1 MWAIVRLRPS
11 VSTHPAGSACAT
23 QALAL
28 RLRDIAANCFGDNP
42 TMTSNRPIR
51 LLGTAVLAGLLTLTF
66 PRAQAQD
73 QAAASASE
81 VETLK
86 KQLEEQQKQI
96 EQLRLMLEDQ
106 KKTLERLQPAA
117 APAPATTAAKQPFVL
132 PQTNALGSV
141 ASASPVLPPGGTSA
155 SDGDALNSQG
165 GPMDAN
171 DAAPLYFRIGT
182 ARFTPL
188 GFVDVTSVFRSSNTG
203 NGIGTG
209 FNGIP
214 LPNTIAGNN
223 SESRFSL
230 QNSRFG
236 VRVDSDVL
244 GGHVIGYLETDFLG
258 NAPANLLVTSN
269 SNTLRMRLYWVDWRK
284 SKFEFLG
291 GQTWSMLTPNRKGL
305 SPMPSDVFYSLDMDT
320 NYQLGLVWSRA
331 PEFRFVYHANDNVTA
346 GFAISNPEQYV
357 GGAVTY
363 PALLNSALSSQFS
376 TGGSNSNAPNLTPD
390 FIAKIAFDGT
400 PGGKAAHLEI
410 GGVLSTF
417 QDYNSL
423 TGQHYRT
430 TGGAGEVNA
439 NVEVAKG
446 FDLIANTFAGAG
458 AGRYIFGVAPDV
470 VVKPNGAID
479 PVKTASTVG
488 GFEWTTQPKDNPKGI
503 STLWY
508 GYYGGVYIDRAAY
521 LDTNGKYEG
530 YGFPGSGA
538 GANRAIQEAT
548 FGVIQTFW
556 KSPAFGDLKLI
567 TQYSYLTRNPW
578 APVTGVSAPSSH
590 MVWVDLRYD
599 LP

>member
-1 MWAIVRLRPS
+1 MTLTRL
-11 VSTHPAGSACAT
+11 VSLLGAT
-23 QALAL
+23 ALAG
-28 RLRDIAANCFGDNP
+28 C
-42 TMTSNRPIR
+42 
-51 LLGTAVLAGLLTLTF
+51 LLVSP
-66 PRAQAQD
+66 PRALAQEAGQASTATD
-73 QAAASASE
+73 ID
-81 VETLK
+81 TLK
-86 KQLEEQQKQI
+86 KQLTEEQKQI
-96 EQLRLMLEDQ
+96 DQLRLMIEDQ
-106 KKTLERLQPAA
+106 KKAIEKAAEAEQARAANA
-117 APAPATTAAKQPFVL
+117 APAPAPLHAS
-132 PQTNALGSV
+132 LGEV
-141 ASASPVLPPGGTSA
+141 ASASPILPPGGSSSSSA
-155 SDGDALNSQG
+155 TGLSPQA

-171 DAAPLYFRIGT
+171 DAAPLYFRIGS
-182 ARFTPL
+182 ARFSPL
-188 GFVDVTSVFRSSNTG
+188 GFVDVTSVFRSTNTG

-214 LPNTIAGNN
+214 LGNSVAGNN
-223 SESRFSL
+223 VENRFSL

-269 SNTLRMRLYWVDWRK
+269 SNTLRLRLYWVDWRK

-291 GQTWSMLTPNRKGL
+291 GQTWSLLTPNRKGL

-346 GFAISNPEQYV
+346 GVAVSNPEQYV
-357 GGAVTY
+357 GNAVTY
-363 PALLNSALSSQFS
+363 PTLLSSALSSQFS
-376 TGGSNSNAPNLTPD
+376 TGGSNANAPNLTPD
-390 FIAKIAFDGT
+390 VIAKIAFDGT

-410 GGVLSTF
+410 GGVMSTF
-417 QDYNSL
+417 QAYDPL
-423 TGQHYRT
+423 TGTHSRAV
-430 TGGAGEVNA
+430 GGSGEINA

-458 AGRYIFGVAPDV
+458 AGRYIFGLAPDV
-470 VVKPNGAID
+470 VIKPNGQID
-479 PVKTASTVG
+479 PVKSASTVG

-508 GYYGGVYIDRAAY
+508 GYYGGLYVDRAAY
-521 LDTNGKYEG
+521 LDTNGKWIG
-530 YGFPGSGA
+530 YGQPGSSA
-538 GANRAIQEAT
+538 AANRAIQEAT

-556 KSPAFGDLKLI
+556 KSPMYGDLKLI

-578 APVTGVSAPSSH
+578 APVTGVSAAHSH